1 MTRFCA
7 IALAVVL
14 LGNGTTLAEPD
25 KEPQKK
31 PTAQK
36 AQGQKKAAI
45 NAKLEGLFKSFD
57 EDGSGE
63 LDSGEFVKALKTQLR
78 FQSAAQS
85 GSTASTASE
94 HGEHGSEQHLLVADV
109 REGLAPPEERVADL
123 QRPRPSVPP
132 RLTHVPATTEA
143 MLVITCTCTL
153 HMHHVRAMHVPATVA
168 YYYYYYYY

>member
-1 MTRFCA
+1 MTRFCV

-57 EDGSGE
+57 TNGDGSLSLE
-63 LDSGEFVKALKTQLR
+63 EF
-78 FQSAAQS
+78 AAGFGKLQ
-85 GSTASTASE
+85 
-94 HGEHGSEQHLLVADV
+94 V
-109 REGLAPPEERVADL
+109 RKK
-123 QRPRPSVPP
+123 PRKKPGAKKPGAKKP
-132 RLTHVPATTEA
+132 GAKKPAA
-143 MLVITCTCTL
+143 KKDG
-153 HMHHVRAMHVPATVA
+153 AAKKPAKKDA
-168 YYYYYYYY
+168 A